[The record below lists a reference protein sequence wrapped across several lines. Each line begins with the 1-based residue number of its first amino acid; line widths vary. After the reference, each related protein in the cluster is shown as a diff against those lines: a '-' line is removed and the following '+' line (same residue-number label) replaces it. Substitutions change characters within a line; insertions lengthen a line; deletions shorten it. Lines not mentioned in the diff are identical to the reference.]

1 MPKLGMEPIRREQ
14 IRKAAVKLIAK
25 RGFDRTTLR
34 HVALQAK
41 VSTGTVNHYY
51 PNKLAVLFDAL
62 FYASEW
68 FQIRMKEAIAKEV
81 TGPDKLR
88 ALVYVGV
95 FEGPREVAIGQAVWI
110 WALAES
116 VRHKPLRVYIE
127 KRRRLFQL
135 IIADVL
141 RALDACRNMSE
152 AEISEFATELDCYL
166 DGLCIHQVTGE
177 TRLDPEAVVRSL
189 LAMAEGRAAAQAH
202 ANGLRQ
208 PEQRRGRAAE

>member
-1 MPKLGMEPIRREQ
+1 MEPIRREQ
-14 IRKAAVKLIAK
+14 IRKAAAKLIAK

-34 HVALQAK
+34 HVALEAK

-51 PNKLAVLFDAL
+51 PNKLAVLVDAL
-62 FYASEW
+62 FHASEW
-68 FQIRMKEAIAKEV
+68 FQTRIKEAIAKAE

-95 FEGPREVAIGQAVWI
+95 FEGPREVAIGQSVWI

-116 VRHKPLRVYIE
+116 IRHKPLKVFIE

-135 IIADVL
+135 IIADVI
-141 RALDACRNMSE
+141 RALDSCRNMSE
-152 AEISEFATELDCYL
+152 ADIGEFVAELDSYL

-177 TRLDPEAVVRSL
+177 TRIDPEAVVRSL
-189 LAMAEGRAAAQAH
+189 LAMAEGRALVRARADE
-202 ANGLRQ
+202 LRQ
-208 PEQRRGRAAE
+208 AEQQRRHVAE